1 MSGVLLMQNILI
13 VFVFVLF
20 LAACT
25 PEATKTGATAAQSQ
39 VVEAAKSG
47 GLLYVACRNLP
58 LHTAANGYSE
68 ALTLIRF
75 GVPVR
80 VLGTA
85 GETFVAGQTL
95 PVWAKVQLD
104 TQQGFVASR
113 CLVSQALLDQQDP
126 AQANR
131 KAAKGSTVAA
141 ARGFSEDEDFDL
153 IAMRG
158 AAGKAQGG
166 RADYATLDRFLTASA
181 EYNPVQHHRDFRRKG
196 RLGEF
201 Q

>member
-1 MSGVLLMQNILI
+1 MRFIFLLL
-13 VFVFVLF
+13 LF
-20 LAACT
+20 FLLVAACT

-39 VVEAAKSG
+39 VVAAAESG

-58 LHTAANGYSE
+58 LHAEANGYSP

-80 VLGTA
+80 VLDTA
-85 GETFVAGQTL
+85 GETLVAGQNL
-95 PVWAKVQLD
+95 PVWAKVQLES
-104 TQQGFVASR
+104 QQGFVASR
-113 CLVSQALLDQQDP
+113 CLVSQALLEQQDP
-126 AQANR
+126 SQANR
-131 KAAKGSTVAA
+131 KAAKGATVVA

-166 RADYATLDRFLTASA
+166 KADYVTLDQFLTASA
-181 EYNPVQHHRDFRRKG
+181 EYNPVQQYRDFREQG

>member
-1 MSGVLLMQNILI
+1 MQPILLFLFF
-13 VFVFVLF
+13 VFVFLSG
-20 LAACT
+20 CT

-58 LHTAANGYSE
+58 LHADANGYSE

-85 GETFVAGQTL
+85 GETLVAGQTL
-95 PVWAKVQLD
+95 PVWAKIQLD

-113 CLVSQALLDQQDP
+113 CLVSQALLEQQDP
-126 AQANR
+126 SQANR

-166 RADYATLDRFLTASA
+166 NADYAALDQFLTASA
-181 EYNPVQHHRDFRRKG
+181 EYNPVQQYRDFRQKG